1 MANAT
6 SLDLSTETSGDA
18 TVVIPVGR
26 IDGSTASPFQEA
38 LLKLIDEG
46 AGSLVVDFEKIEYI
60 SSAGLRVLLLAAKQL
75 QAGGRKIVL
84 CSMRDHISEVFK
96 ISGFNE
102 ILAIHP
108 TRQEAVNAS

>member
-1 MANAT
+1 MANGT
-6 SLDLSTETSGDA
+6 SLDLNTETSGDA
-18 TVVIPVGR
+18 TVVIPAGR

-46 AGSLVVDFEKIEYI
+46 TGPLVVDFENIEYI

-84 CSMRDHISEVFK
+84 CAMRDHISEVFK

-102 ILAIHP
+102 ILAIHA